1 MRLTVLTCAV
11 AALLLAG
18 CQREA
23 AETAPPAAPAA
34 TAADA
39 APGAAEPADSSAGTA
54 ASDHAFE
61 PAATAGD
68 FAEHVRVLSSDEF
81 EGRGPGSVGERRTTE
96 YLVAQLQRI
105 GAKPGNGDSW
115 FQSVPM
121 VEITGRPDATLEI
134 AFADGSRQSIAYG
147 DDMVI
152 GSRQTVPQVSVADS
166 ELVFVGYG
174 INAPEQGW
182 NDYAGIDVKGK
193 TVVVLV
199 NDPDF
204 DAPEGAETPF
214 KGRTMTYYGRWTYK
228 YEEAARQGA
237 VGALIVHESAAAS
250 YGWDVVFNSWSGPQY
265 DLPSSEDPSPKLD
278 VQGWISGPAAEK
290 LFTAAGLDLAAQM
303 AAAKQRGFTAVP
315 LAGATVSTT
324 VNNTIREASSNNVVG
339 VIPGSTRPDEYVLY
353 TAHWD
358 HLGRS
363 FSAPGG
369 DGIFNG
375 AVDNASGVAGV
386 LEIGEAFA
394 NQEPGPERSVILL
407 LVTLEESGLLGS
419 RYYAEHPLFP
429 LERTAAAINLDAMSL
444 IGPSHDMTV
453 VGYGNSQLDDYLT
466 DALAPQQ
473 REARPEPTPENGFY
487 FRSDHFNFAKKG
499 VPALYAKGGPD
510 HIDHGVEWG
519 QAQAAEH
526 NALRYHK
533 PSDEFNPAWDLRG
546 VVQDLDALYAVGRRI
561 ADEDSWPQWRET
573 SEFRA
578 PGDALAAKRDQ

>member
-1 MRLTVLTCAV
+1 MRLTLLSCALG
-11 AALLLAG
+11 ALLLAG

-23 AETAPPAAPAA
+23 AEPAPNAAPAA
-34 TAADA
+34 TAAADAPIDA
-39 APGAAEPADSSAGTA
+39 AAADGAGKVA

-61 PAATAGD
+61 PAPNAAD
-68 FAEHVRVLSSDEF
+68 FAEHVRVLASDEF
-81 EGRGPGSVGERRTTE
+81 EGRGPGSVGERLTTE
-96 YLVAQLQRI
+96 YLVQQLQRL

-121 VEITGRPDATLEI
+121 VEITGSPEAVLEI
-134 AFADGSRQSIAYG
+134 AFADGSSQRVAYG
-147 DDMVI
+147 EDMVI
-152 GSRQTVPQVSVADS
+152 GSRQTVPEASLANS

-174 INAPEQGW
+174 INAPEQDW
-182 NDYAGIDVKGK
+182 NDYEGLDVKGK

-204 DAPEGAETPF
+204 DAAEGAETPF

-237 VGALIVHESAAAS
+237 AGALIVHESAAAS
-250 YGWDVVFNSWSGPQY
+250 YGWDVVYNSWSGPQY
-265 DLPSSEDPSPKLD
+265 DLPSSEDPAPKLD
-278 VQGWISGPAAEK
+278 VQGWISGPAAER
-290 LFTAAGLDLAAQM
+290 LFTAAGLDLAGQM
-303 AAAKQRGFTAVP
+303 AAAKQRGFKAVP

-324 VNNTIREASSNNVVG
+324 VKNQIREASSNNVVG

-394 NQEPGPERSVILL
+394 HQDPAPERSVILL
-407 LVTLEESGLLGS
+407 FVTLEESGLLGS

-429 LERTAAAINLDAMSL
+429 LERTAAVVNLDAMSL
-444 IGPSHDMTV
+444 IGPSRDMTV
-453 VGYGNSQLDDYLT
+453 VGYGNSVLDDYLT
-466 DALAPQQ
+466 EALAPQQ
-473 REARPEPTPENGFY
+473 REARAEPTPENGFY

-510 HIDHGVEWG
+510 HVDHGVEWG

-526 NALRYHK
+526 NAQRYHK
-533 PSDEFNPAWDLRG
+533 PSDEFNPDWDLRG

-561 ADEDSWPQWRET
+561 ADDEGWPQWRET

-578 PGDALAAKRDQ
+578 PGDALAAKRE